1 MAKSAAM
8 AATGLRLIQRL
19 QSGAISPSRAISSR
33 TAMKGT
39 IWRVAINKAIAV
51 TAPVSQAAQTMWVSW
66 FFHARTQAVNTNAA
80 RTPAA
85 VAGERNLKRS
95 VISQSMRSEEHTSEL
110 QSLRHL

>member
-8 AATGLRLIQRL
+8 AATGLRLVQRLSTPAIKDRWGPRL
-19 QSGAISPSRAISSR
+19 QSDAISPSRAISSR

-51 TAPVSQAAQTMWVSW
+51 TAPVRYAAQTRWVSW
-66 FFHARTQAVNTNAA
+66 SFQARTKAVNTNAA

-85 VAGERNLKRS
+85 VTGERNLKRS
-95 VISQSMRSEEHTSEL
+95 V
-110 QSLRHL
+110 